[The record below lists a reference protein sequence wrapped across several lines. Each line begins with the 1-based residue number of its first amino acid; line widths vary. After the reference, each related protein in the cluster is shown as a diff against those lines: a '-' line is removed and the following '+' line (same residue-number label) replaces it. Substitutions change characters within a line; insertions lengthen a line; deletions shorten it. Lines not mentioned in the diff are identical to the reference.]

1 MKHGFRALVVAVA
14 VVALAGCPS
23 LWQTQVVDKPASA
36 EELLKEADS
45 HFEKKEYKQALAS
58 YERLKS
64 AFPDF
69 KNMPQVYMRIGDCL
83 FNQQSYDQAMAR
95 YLQFIELYPAHKET
109 PRAKFNVAMGYFN
122 QKKNTDLDNSVIR
135 RAADSF
141 KVLIDDPNAG
151 EWAKKAEEKHR
162 ECMRLLAE
170 KEYYKAQTA
179 WNMGN
184 YKAAHLAAK
193 RILED
198 YPKLGLDEK
207 AKEMVKKTKD
217 R

>member
-1 MKHGFRALVVAVA
+1 
-14 VVALAGCPS
+14 
-23 LWQTQVVDKPASA
+23 
-36 EELLKEADS
+36 
-45 HFEKKEYKQALAS
+45 
-58 YERLKS
+58 
-64 AFPDF
+64 
-69 KNMPQVYMRIGDCL
+69 
-83 FNQQSYDQAMAR
+83 MAR
-95 YLQFIELYPAHKET
+95 YLQFIELYPAHKEI

-179 WNMGN
+179 WNIGN
-184 YKAAHLAAK
+184 YKAANLAAK
-193 RILED
+193 RILEE